1 MTTRISSLAQHVNLQ
16 TAMLERQRDQ
26 FDTQN
31 QVSTGL
37 RSQDFKGIARDVSAL
52 VAAKAERADREHFQ
66 RNINELNRHLQIQEN
81 AMKEVRE
88 MELRLRDAVMTAR
101 GTNSGTGLMETV
113 REIFSK
119 TASVMNTT
127 DGNRYVFA
135 GSKTSTAPCSTTD
148 PATFLALGNGNSAQV
163 FTNDTVQRRMQVDTS
178 YTVSYGQSA
187 STITG
192 DFMELLHQL
201 LTFNGGTIPV
211 GPPAPPA
218 AATPA
223 AAFGS
228 VLTAGQ
234 TAFLDHII
242 QQFQTSGTNP
252 LGDLDGPLTT
262 NGLIQRNVRDV
273 AERHEQTNIYLSG
286 FISDIQ
292 DVDTAE
298 AISRL
303 NLNQVSFEASLRV
316 LAHVDQLSLLQFL

>member
-1 MTTRISSLAQHVNLQ
+1 MPTRISSLGQHLNLQ
-16 TAMLERQRDQ
+16 TAMLNRQKDQ

-52 VAAKAERADREHFQ
+52 VAAKAERSDREHYM
-66 RNINELNRHLQIQEN
+66 RNISELNRHLQIQEN

-101 GTNSGTGLMETV
+101 GTNSGTGLMQTV

-119 TASVMNTT
+119 TASIMNTT
-127 DGNRYVFA
+127 DGNRYIFS

-148 PATFLALGNGNSAQV
+148 PTTFRGLATSGTL
-163 FTNDTVQRRMQVDTS
+163 FTNDTVAKQMQVDKS
-178 YTVSYGQSA
+178 YTVSYGQAA

-192 DFMELLHQL
+192 DFMELLHQML
-201 LTFNGGTIPV
+201 NYDNGTLPA
-211 GPPAPPA
+211 GPPTPPA
-218 AATPA
+218 AAAPA
-223 AAFGS
+223 AAFGNI
-228 VLTAGQ
+228 LTSGQ
-234 TAFLDHII
+234 VAFLDFIL
-242 QQFQTSGTNP
+242 QQFQTSGTDP

-262 NGLIQRNVRDV
+262 NGLIQKNVKDV
-273 AERHEQTNIYLSG
+273 SERHEQMTIFLSG

-303 NLNQVSFEASLRV
+303 NLNQVSFEASLRT
-316 LAHVDQLSLLQFL
+316 LAQVDQLSLMQFL

>member
-1 MTTRISSLAQHVNLQ
+1 MPTRISSLGQHLNLQ
-16 TAMLERQRDQ
+16 TAMLNRQKEQ
-26 FDTQN
+26 FDSQN

-52 VAAKAERADREHFQ
+52 VAAKAERADREHYQ
-66 RNINELNRHLQIQEN
+66 RNISELNRHLQIQEN

-119 TASVMNTT
+119 TASIMNTT
-127 DGNRYVFA
+127 DGNRYVFG
-135 GSKTSTAPCSTTD
+135 GSKATTAPCSTTD

-163 FTNDTVQRRMQVDTS
+163 FQNDTVQRKMQVDKS
-178 YTVSYGQSA
+178 YTVTYGQNA

-192 DFMELLHQL
+192 DFMELLHQV
-201 LTFNGGTIPV
+201 LTFDNGTVPS
-211 GPPAPPA
+211 GPPAPPGTVTA
-218 AATPA
+218 AS
-223 AAFGS
+223 AFS
-228 VLTAGQ
+228 NVLNNQ
-234 TAFLDHII
+234 QVLFLDHIL

-252 LGDLDGPLTT
+252 LGDLDSPLTT
-262 NGLIQRNVRDV
+262 NGLIQKNVKDV
-273 AERHEQTNIYLSG
+273 SERHEQTSIYLTG

-303 NLNQVSFEASLRV
+303 NLNRMSFEASIRT
-316 LAHVDQLSLLQFL
+316 LAQVDQLSLMQFL

>member
-1 MTTRISSLAQHVNLQ
+1 MSTRISTLGQHLNLQ
-16 TAMLERQRDQ
+16 TAMLGRQKDQ

-37 RSQDFKGIARDVSAL
+37 RSQDYKGIARDVSAL
-52 VAAKAERADREHFQ
+52 IAAKAERADRDHFQ
-66 RNINELNRHLQIQEN
+66 RNISELNRHLQIQEN

-113 REIFSK
+113 RECFSK
-119 TASVMNTT
+119 TASIMNTT
-127 DGNRYVFA
+127 DGNRYVFS
-135 GSKTSTAPCSTTD
+135 GSKTSTAPCSTTN

-163 FTNDTVQRRMQVDTS
+163 FTNDTLSKQMQVDRS
-178 YTVSYGQSA
+178 YTVSYGQAA

-192 DFMELLHQL
+192 DFMELLHQVM
-201 LTFNGGTIPV
+201 TFDAGTVPV

-218 AATPA
+218 AAAPA
-223 AAFGS
+223 AAFS
-228 VLTAGQ
+228 NILTSGQ
-234 TAFLDHII
+234 VAFLDHILA
-242 QQFQTSGTNP
+242 QFQPSGTNP

-262 NGLIQRNVRDV
+262 NGLIQKNVKDV
-273 AERHEQTNIYLSG
+273 SERHEQTNIYLTS
-286 FISDIQ
+286 FISEIQ

-303 NLNQVSFEASLRV
+303 NLNQTSFEASLRV
-316 LAHVDQLSLLQFL
+316 LAQVDQLSLMLFL